1 MYHNQLIESYKYNR
15 KEWNSLLNNN
25 IITIIS
31 NSYHYEY
38 CDRVLLAKFLEKLG
52 ANYIK
57 EIEI

>member
-1 MYHNQLIESYKYNR
+1 MYYNQLIESYKYNR
-15 KEWNSLLNNN
+15 REFTKLLNQEK
-25 IITIIS
+25 IILIS

-38 CDRVLLAKFLEKLG
+38 ADRILLAKFLEKLG